1 MCSNLLAT
9 RILILS
15 RVLVIPCE
23 DTVHY
28 LQSKLSL
35 SQFYTNYSIM
45 AMSTIET
52 GPKLN
57 WTRDNQMYERYRV
70 WKKKVEFIF
79 CSALA
84 DSTPKQLVSYLKYWM
99 ADQGIPLIE
108 KWESTGKLDYSNAE
122 ETPATEGG
130 RRRILLSG
138 YKVQTYWDLLD
149 EEFKP
154 KGNKLLSIIELW
166 TRSKQGDKPLNQ
178 WLTQVYNLVN
188 ICKYP
193 EDSTD
198 RIIRDVLIVGCNS
211 NHARD
216 KIIQQGEAVTLNQVI
231 EILQAEESAYSTMK
245 QIQDCEEKPPASIY
259 YQAYDS
265 RSKKSK
271 NPSNEQNSSSSS
283 PTGSKRKCFRCGE
296 PFSRQHMKEC
306 RAQNVTCN
314 GCGIKGHLKKCCKKS
329 GNFPKDSSNQQN
341 NQSPS
346 TGSSRMNFASTL
358 PQTEAEFFD
367 EKGLLKHYNPQV
379 PQQHTG
385 SMFILKKVQDPNNA
399 ILLSEDGVE
408 IQHNTSTSVSDP
420 DPAPILSP
428 DFPFQEFPLREVVNQ
443 SQIDYYSI
451 SDTSDPRE
459 NSNSSRKAAKSTDLP
474 LKSCLANRSHKELR
488 EIKGSAIST
497 APTQSSR
504 DFNTIS
510 ISDNCAT
517 RKSIPGITPRIMTDN
532 PSITTTSPVETGVT
546 AIQAE
551 IPEEIQV
558 HSSNYRSVIPTDTQ
572 ALTALQNL
580 ISDDFQ
586 AKNTHSTQRKGEETP
601 DTRPDI
607 QDKAFQLIQKIHNQL
622 QQVQWDLQRLHSL
635 HKYEN

>member
-1 MCSNLLAT
+1 
-9 RILILS
+9 
-15 RVLVIPCE
+15 
-23 DTVHY
+23 
-28 LQSKLSL
+28 
-35 SQFYTNYSIM
+35 M
-45 AMSTIET
+45 AMSTLET

-57 WTRDNQMYERYRV
+57 WTRDNQMYEHYRI
-70 WKKKVEFIF
+70 WRKKVEFIF

-99 ADQGIPLIE
+99 GDQGIPLIE

-122 ETPATEGG
+122 ETPITEGG
-130 RRRILLSG
+130 RRRILSSG

-216 KIIQQGEAVTLNQVI
+216 KIIQQGEAVTLNQVT
-231 EILQAEESAYSTMK
+231 EILQAEESAYSTMR
-245 QIQDCEEKPPASIY
+245 QIQDYEKKPTASIQ
-259 YQAYDS
+259 YQSYDS

-271 NPSNEQNSSSSS
+271 ASNEQNSSSSS

-329 GNFPKDSSNQQN
+329 GNFPKDDSKRQ
-341 NQSPS
+341 NQSSS
-346 TGSSRMNFASTL
+346 TDTGRMNIATTL

-367 EKGLLKHYNPQV
+367 EKGLLKEYNPQ
-379 PQQHTG
+379 QQQYQHTG
-385 SMFILKKVQDPNNA
+385 SMFILKKIQDPNNT

-408 IQHNTSTSVSDP
+408 IQHSVSDP
-420 DPAPILSP
+420 DPAPIPTP
-428 DFPFQEFPLREVVNQ
+428 DFPFQEFPLTEVVNQ
-443 SQIDYYSI
+443 SQKDSYSI
-451 SDTSDPRE
+451 SDTLVSRE
-459 NSNSSRKAAKSTDLP
+459 CSNSTKKAPTSTDFS
-474 LKSCLANRSHKELR
+474 LKSVQNCSSDEEMAFSRDLTV
-488 EIKGSAIST
+488 ST

-504 DFNTIS
+504 DSNTIS
-510 ISDNCAT
+510 IPDNSDT
-517 RKSIPGITPRIMTDN
+517 RKSNPGITTGIMTDT
-532 PSITTTSPVETGVT
+532 PSTPTTFPVETDVT
-546 AIQAE
+546 AIHAE
-551 IPEEIQV
+551 IPEEVQM
-558 HSSNYRSVIPTDTQ
+558 HSNNYRSVIPTDTQ

-586 AKNTHSTQRKGEETP
+586 VKNTHSTQRKGEETP
-601 DTRPDI
+601 DTRSDI
-607 QDKAFQLIQKIHNQL
+607 QDEAFQLIQKIHNQL
-622 QQVQWDLQRLHSL
+622 QEVQWDLQRLHSL
-635 HKYEN
+635 HKYKN

>member
-1 MCSNLLAT
+1 
-9 RILILS
+9 
-15 RVLVIPCE
+15 
-23 DTVHY
+23 
-28 LQSKLSL
+28 
-35 SQFYTNYSIM
+35 
-45 AMSTIET
+45 MSTLET

-99 ADQGIPLIE
+99 GDQGIPLIE

-122 ETPATEGG
+122 ETPATEDG
-130 RRRILLSG
+130 RRRLLSSG
-138 YKVQTYWDLLD
+138 YRVQTYWDLLD

-154 KGNKLLSIIELW
+154 KGNKLISIIELW

-216 KIIQQGEAVTLNQVI
+216 RIIRQGEAVTLNQVL
-231 EILQAEESAYSTMK
+231 EILQTEESTHSTMQ
-245 QIQDCEEKPPASIY
+245 QIQGYQKKPTASIY

-283 PTGSKRKCFRCGE
+283 TGSKKKCFRCGE

-306 RAQNVTCN
+306 KAQDIICN
-314 GCGIKGHLKKCCKKS
+314 GCGIKGHLKKCCKKL
-329 GNFPKDSSNQQN
+329 GNFPKDSNRQNQS
-341 NQSPS
+341 SPS
-346 TGSSRMNFASTL
+346 TGPGKMNIASAA
-358 PQTEAEFFD
+358 PQIQADFFD
-367 EKGLLKHYNPQV
+367 EKGVAKQYIPQH
-379 PQQHTG
+379 PQYQHTG
-385 SMFILKKVQDPNNA
+385 SMYVLRKFQGNPSDDILFSDN
-399 ILLSEDGVE
+399 GVE
-408 IQHNTSTSVSDP
+408 IQHNIPTSVSDP
-420 DPAPILSP
+420 DPAPILPP
-428 DFPFQEFPLREVVNQ
+428 DFPFQEFPLTEVVSQ
-443 SQIDYYSI
+443 SQTDISSI
-451 SDTSDPRE
+451 SDTSDPSE
-459 NSNSSRKAAKSTDLP
+459 SSKATKSTDLP
-474 LKSCLANRSHKELR
+474 LKSSLANRSHEETTEYRDLTVS
-488 EIKGSAIST
+488 EMH
-497 APTQSSR
+497 TQSSR
-504 DFNTIS
+504 DFSTIS
-510 ISDNCAT
+510 ISDNSAT
-517 RKSIPGITPRIMTDN
+517 RKSIPGITTG
-532 PSITTTSPVETGVT
+532 ITTDTPSTPTTFSEETDVT
-546 AIQAE
+546 AIHAE
-551 IPEEIQV
+551 TPEELQM

-580 ISDDFQ
+580 LSDDFQ

-601 DTRPDI
+601 DTRSETPDTRSA
-607 QDKAFQLIQKIHNQL
+607 KRNEAFQLIQKIHNQL
-622 QQVQWDLQRLHSL
+622 QTVQWDLQRLQSM
-635 HKYEN
+635 HKYDF

>member
-1 MCSNLLAT
+1 
-9 RILILS
+9 
-15 RVLVIPCE
+15 
-23 DTVHY
+23 
-28 LQSKLSL
+28 
-35 SQFYTNYSIM
+35 M
-45 AMSTIET
+45 AMSTLET

-99 ADQGIPLIE
+99 GDQGIPLIE
-108 KWESTGKLDYSNAE
+108 KWESTGKLDYSSE
-122 ETPATEGG
+122 EEDT
-130 RRRILLSG
+130 LSSG
-138 YKVQTYWDLLD
+138 YRVQTYWDLLD

-193 EDSTD
+193 ENSTD

-216 KIIQQGEAVTLNQVI
+216 RIIRQGEAITLNQVL
-231 EILQAEESAYSTMK
+231 EILQTEESTHSTMQ
-245 QIQDCEEKPPASIY
+245 QIQGYDKKSTGSIY
-259 YQAYDS
+259 YQTYDS

-271 NPSNEQNSSSSS
+271 VSNEQNSSSSS

-296 PFSRQHMKEC
+296 PFSRQHLKEC

-329 GNFPKDSSNQQN
+329 GNFPKDSNRQN
-341 NQSPS
+341 NQSSPS
-346 TGSSRMNFASTL
+346 TGPGKMNIASTA
-358 PQTEAEFFD
+358 PIQADFFD
-367 EKGLLKHYNPQV
+367 EKGVLKEYRPSV
-379 PQQHTG
+379 QQQQQYQPTG
-385 SMFILKKVQDPNNA
+385 SMYVLKKFQGNPSDD
-399 ILLSEDGVE
+399 ILFSDNGVE
-408 IQHNTSTSVSDP
+408 IQHDTPTSVSDP

-428 DFPFQEFPLREVVNQ
+428 DFPFQEFPLTEVVNQ

-459 NSNSSRKAAKSTDLP
+459 SSNSSSKAIKSGLNSST
-474 LKSCLANRSHKELR
+474 HEELGD
-488 EIKGSAIST
+488 IKGSAVST
-497 APTQSSR
+497 APTQSLR
-504 DFNTIS
+504 DSNTIFTPDN
-510 ISDNCAT
+510 SDT
-517 RKSIPGITPRIMTDN
+517 RESNPGITTG
-532 PSITTTSPVETGVT
+532 ITTDAPSTPTTFSEETDVT
-546 AIQAE
+546 AIHAE
-551 IPEEIQV
+551 NPEELQELQM
-558 HSSNYRSVIPTDTQ
+558 HSSNYSSVIPTDTQ

-580 ISDDFQ
+580 LSDDFQ

-601 DTRPDI
+601 DTRSEL
-607 QDKAFQLIQKIHNQL
+607 QNETFQLIQKIHNQL
-622 QQVQWDLQRLHSL
+622 QEVQWDLQRLHSL
-635 HKYEN
+635 HKYKN

>member
-1 MCSNLLAT
+1 
-9 RILILS
+9 
-15 RVLVIPCE
+15 
-23 DTVHY
+23 
-28 LQSKLSL
+28 
-35 SQFYTNYSIM
+35 M
-45 AMSTIET
+45 AMSTLET

-99 ADQGIPLIE
+99 GDQGIPLIE

-130 RRRILLSG
+130 RRRTLSSG

-216 KIIQQGEAVTLNQVI
+216 RIIRQGEAVTLNQVI
-231 EILQAEESAYSTMK
+231 EILQKEESTHSTMQ
-245 QIQDCEEKPPASIY
+245 QIQGYEKKPPASIH
-259 YQAYDS
+259 YQSYDS

-271 NPSNEQNSSSSS
+271 VSNEQNSSSS

-329 GNFPKDSSNQQN
+329 GNFPKDSNRQN

-346 TGSSRMNFASTL
+346 IGSGKMNFASTL

-367 EKGLLKHYNPQV
+367 EKGLLKEYSPQQQQQ
-379 PQQHTG
+379 QQHTG

-399 ILLSEDGVE
+399 ILLSEDGEE
-408 IQHNTSTSVSDP
+408 IQHSVSDP
-420 DPAPILSP
+420 DPTPILSP
-428 DFPFQEFPLREVVNQ
+428 DFPFQEFPLTEVVNQ
-443 SQIDYYSI
+443 SQIDFSSF
-451 SDTSDPRE
+451 SDTLVSTE
-459 NSNSSRKAAKSTDLP
+459 CSNSSRIATKSTDLP
-474 LKSCLANRSHKELR
+474 LKSGLNNRSHEEMTEYR
-488 EIKGSAIST
+488 DPTVSEMH
-497 APTQSSR
+497 TQSSR
-504 DFNTIS
+504 DPTTIS
-510 ISDNCAT
+510 ISGNSNP
-517 RKSIPGITPRIMTDN
+517 RKSIPGITTGIMTDT
-532 PSITTTSPVETGVT
+532 PSTTTTFSVETDVT
-546 AIQAE
+546 AIPAE
-551 IPEEIQV
+551 IPEEVQM
-558 HSSNYRSVIPTDTQ
+558 HSNNYRSVMPTDTQ

-601 DTRPDI
+601 DTRSDI
-607 QDKAFQLIQKIHNQL
+607 QDEAFQLIQKIHNQL
-622 QQVQWDLQRLHSL
+622 QEVQWDLQRLHSL
-635 HKYEN
+635 HKYKN